1 MTCTAGRFCLLT
13 AILLSAAAPTHAAD
27 MMTGSEIKAMVAGNT
42 VTGAMVESGN
52 YAEFY
57 QADGIIKG
65 DGYTGLWTVSDD
77 SMCFQYGSDPQKC
90 LQVGKVGDQIQW
102 FKGRR
107 VDGTGMLVLGNPN
120 NY

>member
-1 MTCTAGRFCLLT
+1 MIRIAACLS
-13 AILLSAAAPTHAAD
+13 LLAALLAVGSPPSRAAD
-27 MMTGSEIKAMVAGNT
+27 MMTGSEIKTMVAGNT

-65 DGYTGLWTVSDD
+65 NGYTGLWTVSAD
-77 SMCFQYGSDPQKC
+77 SMCFRYGNDPEKC
-90 LQVGKVGDQIQW
+90 LQVGKIGDQIQW
-102 FKGRR
+102 FKGHR